1 VFATEHGFLVGE
13 ARARTWRGGN
23 GTMWTV
29 FRICLRLGAA
39 VAWVIVRWRWTET
52 DTCPRR
58 SCNLAGHDLKPHCLP
73 LPVHVR
79 LL

>member
-29 FRICLRLGAA
+29 FGIRIRIRLRLGAA
-39 VAWVIVRWRWTET
+39 VAWVIVRWR
-52 DTCPRR
+52 
-58 SCNLAGHDLKPHCLP
+58 
-73 LPVHVR
+73 
-79 LL
+79 